1 MTIGSERSS
10 GINFYFLYKSLVNE
24 FKFFSI
30 FIIIIFYQFLK
41 GRKKQEV
48 ISIKLLMI
56 FLSFISIINQEI
68 MKNQNIIFF
77 ILPILA
83 GIIHLDFENLKE
95 KKYLIPSLLIIFLN
109 ILFLDHQQ
117 FMAKT

>member
-1 MTIGSERSS
+1 
-10 GINFYFLYKSLVNE
+10 
-24 FKFFSI
+24 
-30 FIIIIFYQFLK
+30 
-41 GRKKQEV
+41 
-48 ISIKLLMI
+48 
-56 FLSFISIINQEI
+56 

-109 ILFLDHQQ
+109 IFITVKYQEVQ
-117 FMAKT
+117 RK